1 MTRMTRKSKIKKPAL
16 WLLTAVLLIL
26 LLPGPNLHAA
36 SRTATISGTKT
47 AYLGQTFDVTLGFN
61 SKILTRSCDFTL
73 TYDNNLIQLS
83 SVTNISGLAGTVN
96 PGTQSPLKVLLV
108 YMGEGQAASQ
118 IFRIR
123 FKVKA
128 KGTVT
133 LKITDASDGID
144 GNSISAGAS
153 LTVNLTDPPPTTT
166 TTAAPTTT
174 TTPSETKPRHPSE
187 TVIGE
192 RYDGEPL
199 AVPETIPSDQ
209 AIPES
214 FQAQEVAW
222 GKLHLLAYRSPTLP
236 ETLYWLSDAGGEAR
250 FYWHDE
256 ELSVFVPYMRA
267 EWSARYF
274 TFSVLAEADTPS
286 GFDLVTIKVWGQE
299 VPAYKPA
306 AGHFVAKAV
315 YDEYYASLA
324 EEDPAPDPPELPG
337 DLYLLALRVNDE
349 KDKELFLYDASLDSL
364 IRADLWIIPFAGSF
378 LDREPT
384 LPTETEPA
392 ESSQESQSQPTETE
406 TPAGPRTVNL
416 FGVDLPLYLVAAT
429 GAAALLMVALAVWF
443 FMRARRAARM
453 EADFSLDDPDLEVEE
468 PLKEAL
474 PPAPLV
480 MEPLEDLAADLA
492 EDQDMS
498 LSQEADDP
506 EEAAWKSLEET
517 LRSRQVR
524 EGTDRAERRSPEI
537 RPRLHRREDRDDPQ
551 DHEEL

>member
-1 MTRMTRKSKIKKPAL
+1 MKKPAL
-16 WLLTAVLLIL
+16 WLLTAVLLVL
-26 LLPGPNLHAA
+26 LLPGPNFHAA
-36 SRTATISGTKT
+36 SRTATISGTRT
-47 AYLGQTFDVTLGFN
+47 AYLGQTFDVTLGF
-61 SKILTRSCDFTL
+61 SPRILTKTSDFTL
-73 TYDNNLIQLS
+73 TYDNNLIQL
-83 SVTNISGLAGTVN
+83 VTNGASNISGMTGTVN
-96 PGTQSPLKVLLV
+96 AGTQSPLTAVLV
-108 YMGEGQAASQ
+108 YMGEGQAADKM
-118 IFRIR
+118 IRLRFR
-123 FKVKA
+123 VKA

-133 LKITDASDGID
+133 LKITAASDGTY
-144 GNSISAGAS
+144 NPENQISVGAS

-192 RYDGEPL
+192 RYDGETL

-306 AGHFVAKAV
+306 AGHFVPKAV
-315 YDEYYASLA
+315 YDEYYASLE
-324 EEDPAPDPPELPG
+324 EEDPAPDPVELPG

-384 LPTETEPA
+384 VPTETEPA

-406 TPAGPRTVNL
+406 APAGPRMVNL

-453 EADFSLDDPDLEVEE
+453 EADFSLDDPDLDEEEE
-468 PLKEAL
+468 PLEEAL

-480 MEPLEDLAADLA
+480 TGPPEEDLA